1 MIQRTRTHRNVF
13 EEPAGRY
20 SNPHSALR
28 AWELAVGEVGWIADP
43 LAEVPLRPSCF
54 SAVLIIAGSGD
65 PD

>member
-1 MIQRTRTHRNVF
+1 MIHRTRTHRNVF

-43 LAEVPLRPSCF
+43 LTEVLATASCLCFERPS
-54 SAVLIIAGSGD
+54 LG
-65 PD
+65 